1 MRALIRAASLCAVVL
16 LGSSGVPARAAWC
29 NVFQVTCF
37 PRLQRTSTSVS
48 YYAPAPCCAPCPQV
62 CTTRYV
68 QRCYYQPVVG
78 YQTRSY
84 YEPVTSY
91 RTSYYYEPVTSYRY
105 SCYYDPCS
113 CSYQQVAQPTTS
125 YQLRSQTS
133 AVQSWVQRCATVP
146 VTTYQ
151 QSFYWEPVTSCS
163 APASPCPVQDCA
175 AAPALPAPTQPPPA
189 ASELRPPPAAS
200 ELRPP
205 PGPGVTENPSRN
217 GTDSLPYNRYYPP
230 LDSTPPAGSSSRQLP
245 PDRAVPQRQMAPIAP
260 VPAVRL
266 DRIVAAPVGQVEGQV
281 VRRDKLPLAGAQ
293 LLFVSATGHMP
304 RQTVATDPSGHFRI
318 IVASGGWL
326 VYVQGADGKP
336 VFRDKIEVLDNETRQ
351 LNLVNS

>member
-1 MRALIRAASLCAVVL
+1 MRPLSRAAWLSAFLL
-16 LGSSGVPARAAWC
+16 LGSSAVPARAAWC

-37 PRLQRTSTSVS
+37 PRLQRASTSVS
-48 YYAPAPCCAPCPQV
+48 YYAPAPCCDPCPQV

-125 YQLRSQTS
+125 YLLRSQS
-133 AVQSWVQRCATVP
+133 CAVQSWVQRCATVP

-151 QSFYWEPVTSCS
+151 QSFYWEPVTTCATPA
-163 APASPCPVQDCA
+163 APAPCPPQDCA
-175 AAPALPAPTQPPPA
+175 PAPAAPLPTQPPPT
-189 ASELRPPPAAS
+189 ASELRPPA
-200 ELRPP
+200 
-205 PGPGVTENPSRN
+205 GPGVTENPSRN
-217 GTDSLPYNRYYPP
+217 GTDNLPYNRYYQPP
-230 LDSTPPAGSSSRQLP
+230 EPMPPASGSSYRQLP
-245 PDRAVPQRQMAPIAP
+245 PSRSVPQRQTAPAP
-260 VPAVRL
+260 LPPSVRL
-266 DRIVAAPVGQVEGQV
+266 DRIVAIPMGEVEGQV

-293 LLFVSATGHMP
+293 LLFVSAGGRLP
-304 RQTVATDPSGHFRI
+304 RQTVATDPVGRFRI
-318 IVASGGWL
+318 TVASGGWL
-326 VYVQGADGKP
+326 VYVQGEDGKP
-336 VFRDKIEVLDNETRQ
+336 VFQHKIEVLDNQTRQ